1 MFKSYYVV
9 WKHKDSM
16 QARRFDRR
24 FKSYYVV
31 WKHDVQASTV
41 KKLKRFKSYYVVWK
55 LNSFV
60 TYFIMYEV

>member
-1 MFKSYYVV
+1 MQYGNFKFQ
-9 WKHKDSM
+9 KNKIGKTP
-16 QARRFDRR
+16 

>member
-41 KKLKRFKSYYVVWK
+41 KKLKR
-55 LNSFV
+55 LNR
-60 TYFIMYEV
+60 TM